1 MQALRHADTVCWFGK
16 VSVLCVGLNF
26 ERAVRVDRFVLRG
39 VSARHASLLVRSL
52 RVESYFL
59 TWDLAS

>member
-26 ERAVRVDRFVLRG
+26 ERAVRVDKFVLRG
-39 VSARHASLLVRSL
+39 VSARHLYAS
-52 RVESYFL
+52 
-59 TWDLAS
+59 DLYASNLIS